1 MGLLAWVV
9 SPWLADRMSG
19 PGALPRALTVTL
31 TGGLIW
37 QFVLVATLVLR
48 EQRTLRWSVLK
59 DALWLRAPRSPR
71 TGRRGGLAWLVV
83 LPLIVAYAAEGLLV
97 LPGPASRDLGAFL
110 GSHAGHTLLAGSWGW
125 FAIIA
130 TLAVF
135 NTVLGEELLFR
146 GFLLPRMNGVFGR
159 RDWLANGVLFAGYH
173 LHMPWEIPT
182 TLLDTLRAERRP
194 RGARALL
201 GAQGLSH
208 RVQPALRET
217 SLRAEEAHIERAAY
231 SGGPFGAP
239 KRAGDPSLSR
249 STERLRERAIALRAF
264 SGRPSRGGKY
274 RRQNKAAL
282 TASRPESPFSPTAG
296 ERLLHVREQQS
307 LS

>member
-1 MGLLAWVV
+1 MEAPTTSIPTPAPATTKRGSASATRRPWAAPVDQTARPPDERALPQLALRGIIAVWAAAALPMGLLAWVV

-19 PGALPRALTVTL
+19 PGALPRTLTITL

-37 QFVLVATLVLR
+37 QFVLVLALVWR

-59 DALWLRAPRSPR
+59 DALWLHAPRAPR
-71 TGRRGGLAWLVV
+71 TGRRGGRVWLVV

-146 GFLLPRMNGVFGR
+146 GFLLPRMNDVFGR

-182 TLLDTLRAERRP
+182 TLLDTFILAYPSKRYRS
-194 RGARALL
+194 ALI
-201 GAQGLSH
+201 GIAVHSAQSVVLIGL
-208 RVQPALRET
+208 AL
-217 SLRAEEAHIERAAY
+217 SLVLK
-231 SGGPFGAP
+231 G
-239 KRAGDPSLSR
+239 
-249 STERLRERAIALRAF
+249 
-264 SGRPSRGGKY
+264 
-274 RRQNKAAL
+274 
-282 TASRPESPFSPTAG
+282 
-296 ERLLHVREQQS
+296 
-307 LS
+307 